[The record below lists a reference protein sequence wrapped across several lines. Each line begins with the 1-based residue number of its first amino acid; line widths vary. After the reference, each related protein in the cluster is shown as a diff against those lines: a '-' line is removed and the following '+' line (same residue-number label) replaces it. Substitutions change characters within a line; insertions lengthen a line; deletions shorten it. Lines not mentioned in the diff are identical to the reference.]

1 MTKLTE
7 ARIETAIV
15 ITFLWVVT
23 GIFPIIMA
31 IPMPFPFLILVSLA
45 GGFVGLLALSITFL
59 FGGLVFV
66 LTGKEM
72 G

>member
-7 ARIETAIV
+7 ARIETALV

-23 GIFPIIMA
+23 WIFSLVMA
-31 IPMPFPFLILVSLA
+31 IPMSFPFLILVSLA

-59 FGGLVFV
+59 FGGLMFV
-66 LTGKEM
+66 LTGQEM